1 MATNTPFGQRLG
13 LVLEGGAMRGMFSA
27 GVMDVMMENGIRF
40 DGIIGVSAGAAFG
53 VNYKS
58 GQIGRAIRYN
68 ANYCHGCGY
77 VAGQKGRSIRYYRKY
92 RSDKHFMGL
101 YSLLTTGDVVGT
113 KFCYEDIP
121 LRLDPFDE
129 AAFEK
134 APVDF
139 YVTVTNVRTGKPEY
153 ILCDELKVGSK
164 MDVIR
169 AGASMPL
176 CSKMVEWN
184 GNLYLDGGVSDS
196 IPYAKMKDFGCRKS
210 IVVLTQPAGY
220 LKQPA
225 AMAPFEAMYRKYPA
239 FVEAMRGRDQMYNTE
254 VCAVEQA
261 AKQGDVFLIRPSKLL
276 HVGRMEHDIEVLNAQ
291 YELGRQDARN
301 QMDAMREWMER

>member
-13 LVLEGGAMRGMFSA
+13 LVLEGGAMRGIYTA
-27 GVMDVMMENGIRF
+27 GVLDVFLEAGIMP
-40 DGIIGVSAGAAFG
+40 DVVVGVSAGAL
-53 VNYKS
+53 
-58 GQIGRAIRYN
+58 
-68 ANYCHGCGY
+68 HGCSY

-184 GNLYLDGGVSDS
+184 GNLYLDGGGLFQVSGGLGQHYNAFAAAE
-196 IPYAKMKDFGCRKS
+196 IFHFG
-210 IVVLTQPAGY
+210 IGDAVAHAGY

-239 FVEAMRGRDQMYNTE
+239 FVEAMRGRDQMYNAE

>member
-13 LVLEGGAMRGMFSA
+13 LVLEGGAMRGIYTA
-27 GVMDVMMENGIRF
+27 GVLDVFLEAGIMP
-40 DGIIGVSAGAAFG
+40 DVVVGVSAGAL
-53 VNYKS
+53 
-58 GQIGRAIRYN
+58 
-68 ANYCHGCGY
+68 HGCSY

-92 RSDKHFMGL
+92 RNDKHFMGL

-121 LRLDPFDE
+121 LRLDPFNE

-196 IPYAKMKDFGCRKS
+196 IPYAKMKEFPLPQKHCSAD
-210 IVVLTQPAGY
+210 PARRI
-220 LKQPA
+220 LETARA

-301 QMDAMREWMER
+301 QMDAMREWMERVGG

>member
-1 MATNTPFGQRLG
+1 
-13 LVLEGGAMRGMFSA
+13 
-27 GVMDVMMENGIRF
+27 
-40 DGIIGVSAGAAFG
+40 
-53 VNYKS
+53 
-58 GQIGRAIRYN
+58 
-68 ANYCHGCGY
+68 
-77 VAGQKGRSIRYYRKY
+77 
-92 RSDKHFMGL
+92 MGL

-129 AAFEK
+129 VAFEK

-139 YVTVTNVRTGKPEY
+139 YATVTNVRTGKPEY

-261 AKQGDVFLIRPSKLL
+261 AKQGDVFLIRPSKFL

-301 QMDAMREWMER
+301 LMDAMREWMER

>member
-1 MATNTPFGQRLG
+1 MP
-13 LVLEGGAMRGMFSA
+13 
-27 GVMDVMMENGIRF
+27 DVVV
-40 DGIIGVSAGAAFG
+40 GVSAGAL
-53 VNYKS
+53 
-58 GQIGRAIRYN
+58 
-68 ANYCHGCGY
+68 HGCSY

-129 AAFEK
+129 VAFEK

-139 YVTVTNVRTGKPEY
+139 YATVTNVRTGKPEY

-169 AGASMPL
+169 AGASMPM

-301 QMDAMREWMER
+301 LMDAMREWMER

>member
-13 LVLEGGAMRGMFSA
+13 LVLEGGAMRGIYTA
-27 GVMDVMMENGIRF
+27 GVLDVFLEAGIMP
-40 DGIIGVSAGAAFG
+40 DVVVGVSAGAL
-53 VNYKS
+53 
-58 GQIGRAIRYN
+58 
-68 ANYCHGCGY
+68 HGCSY

-176 CSKMVEWN
+176 CSKMV
-184 GNLYLDGGVSDS
+184 
-196 IPYAKMKDFGCRKS
+196 
-210 IVVLTQPAGY
+210 VLTQPAGY

-301 QMDAMREWMER
+301 QMDAMREWIER

>member
-13 LVLEGGAMRGMFSA
+13 LVLEGGAMRGIYTA
-27 GVMDVMMENGIRF
+27 GVLDVFLEAGIMP
-40 DGIIGVSAGAAFG
+40 DVVVGVSAGAL
-53 VNYKS
+53 
-58 GQIGRAIRYN
+58 
-68 ANYCHGCGY
+68 HGCSY

-121 LRLDPFDE
+121 LRLDPFNE

-239 FVEAMRGRDQMYNTE
+239 FVAAATRCTTPK
-254 VCAVEQA
+254 CA
-261 AKQGDVFLIRPSKLL
+261 L
-276 HVGRMEHDIEVLNAQ
+276 
-291 YELGRQDARN
+291 
-301 QMDAMREWMER
+301 

>member
-13 LVLEGGAMRGMFSA
+13 LVLEGGAMRGIYTA
-27 GVMDVMMENGIRF
+27 GVLDVFLEAGIMP
-40 DGIIGVSAGAAFG
+40 DVVVGVSAGAL
-53 VNYKS
+53 
-58 GQIGRAIRYN
+58 
-68 ANYCHGCGY
+68 HGCSY

-121 LRLDPFDE
+121 LRLDPFNE

-225 AMAPFEAMYRKYPA
+225 AMAPQVSRLCGGHARP
-239 FVEAMRGRDQMYNTE
+239 RP
-254 VCAVEQA
+254 
-261 AKQGDVFLIRPSKLL
+261 DVQHRS
-276 HVGRMEHDIEVLNAQ
+276 VRCRT
-291 YELGRQDARN
+291 GRQTGRCFFDSPQQVTACWPYGTRH
-301 QMDAMREWMER
+301 RSSECTI

>member
-13 LVLEGGAMRGMFSA
+13 LVLEGGAMRGIYTA
-27 GVMDVMMENGIRF
+27 GVLDVFLEAGIMP
-40 DGIIGVSAGAAFG
+40 DVVVGVSAGAL
-53 VNYKS
+53 
-58 GQIGRAIRYN
+58 
-68 ANYCHGCGY
+68 HGCSY

-210 IVVLTQPAGY
+210 YVPQVSCLCGGHARPR
-220 LKQPA
+220 P
-225 AMAPFEAMYRKYPA
+225 
-239 FVEAMRGRDQMYNTE
+239 
-254 VCAVEQA
+254 
-261 AKQGDVFLIRPSKLL
+261 DVQHRS
-276 HVGRMEHDIEVLNAQ
+276 VRCRT
-291 YELGRQDARN
+291 GRQTGRCFFDSPQQVTAC
-301 QMDAMREWMER
+301 WPYGT

>member
-13 LVLEGGAMRGMFSA
+13 LVLEGGAMRGIYTA
-27 GVMDVMMENGIRF
+27 GVLDVFLEAGIMP
-40 DGIIGVSAGAAFG
+40 DVVVGVSAGAL
-53 VNYKS
+53 
-58 GQIGRAIRYN
+58 
-68 ANYCHGCGY
+68 HGCSY

-121 LRLDPFDE
+121 LRLDPFNE

-239 FVEAMRGRDQMYNTE
+239 FVAAMRGRDQMYNTE
-254 VCAVEQA
+254 VCAFPHRIHLVSGILA
-261 AKQGDVFLIRPSKLL
+261 AELILCIQNFDVMF
-276 HVGRMEHDIEVLNAQ
+276 HTANMQ
-291 YELGRQDARN
+291 
-301 QMDAMREWMER
+301 

>member
-13 LVLEGGAMRGMFSA
+13 LVLEGGAMRGIYTA
-27 GVMDVMMENGIRF
+27 GVLDVFLEAGIMP
-40 DGIIGVSAGAAFG
+40 DVVVGVSAGAL
-53 VNYKS
+53 
-58 GQIGRAIRYN
+58 
-68 ANYCHGCGY
+68 HGCSY

-121 LRLDPFDE
+121 LRLDPFNE

-176 CSKMVEWN
+176 CSKW
-184 GNLYLDGGVSDS
+184 
-196 IPYAKMKDFGCRKS
+196 
-210 IVVLTQPAGY
+210 
-220 LKQPA
+220 
-225 AMAPFEAMYRKYPA
+225 
-239 FVEAMRGRDQMYNTE
+239 
-254 VCAVEQA
+254 
-261 AKQGDVFLIRPSKLL
+261 
-276 HVGRMEHDIEVLNAQ
+276 
-291 YELGRQDARN
+291 
-301 QMDAMREWMER
+301 

>member
-1 MATNTPFGQRLG
+1 MP
-13 LVLEGGAMRGMFSA
+13 
-27 GVMDVMMENGIRF
+27 DVVV
-40 DGIIGVSAGAAFG
+40 GVSAGAL
-53 VNYKS
+53 
-58 GQIGRAIRYN
+58 
-68 ANYCHGCGY
+68 HGCSY

-121 LRLDPFDE
+121 LRLDPFNE
-129 AAFEK
+129 VAFEK